1 MRNTPCSSLASS
13 WGVREGP
20 SKTAGRNVTGNIEV
34 QREEQMSSTKNIYET
49 TFIVNASLDDA
60 QIETAIAR
68 VQDTITKNGGT
79 ITALNK
85 WGRKRLAYS
94 INKKTT
100 GYYCNIEFEGPG
112 SLIALLER
120 SYQLDELI
128 LRYLTIRLSKNALKA
143 RAQAILQAKA
153 VPPDETR
160 EPLFE
165 EKVNEEGEPK

>member
-1 MRNTPCSSLASS
+1 
-13 WGVREGP
+13 
-20 SKTAGRNVTGNIEV
+20 
-34 QREEQMSSTKNIYET
+34 MSSKKTIYET

-60 QIETAIAR
+60 QIESVIAR
-68 VQDTITKNGGT
+68 VQDIITKNGGT
-79 ITALNK
+79 ITAVNK

-100 GYYCNIEFEGPG
+100 GYYCNLEFEAPG
-112 SLIALLER
+112 NLIALLER

-143 RAQAILQAKA
+143 KAQASLQAQSLTTDDA
-153 VPPDETR
+153 R

-165 EKVNEEGEPK
+165 EKEQAQGDRP